1 MNHTS
6 GLINNDRPF
15 EPLRG
20 QKAQIAYMLKH
31 LKYDY
36 THTWDYQDVDYE
48 ILAAIISK
56 QTHQS
61 YNTYIRK
68 NLLNRSIFTKLKIF
82 LRFPKRNSAT
92 NGSNS

>member
-15 EPLRG
+15 EPLKG

-31 LKYDY
+31 LKYDH

-68 NLLNRSIFTKLKIF
+68 NFAKPLHLHQIKDFSEVS
-82 LRFPKRNSAT
+82 KRNSAT